1 MPEGQMTLPLLASEH
16 TDVLCQSAELTEA
29 EAAAHIGAELD
40 QRTQAGWLSATAAD
54 PGLGHAGR

>member
-1 MPEGQMTLPLLASEH
+1 MTLPLLASEH

-29 EAAAHIGAELD
+29 EAAAQIGAGLD